1 MRALE
6 HRTPVTDHPA
16 RLRNLRL
23 LPKVRDSW
31 SYLYV
36 ERCRVDQLHYA
47 IALHLK
53 SGVVPIPVATLNVL
67 LLGPGTSIT
76 HAAIR
81 TLADNGCLVGWVG
94 EAGVRFYAVGL
105 GETRSSRHLL
115 HQAQMWADPKTRLE
129 TVVRMYRLRFDPGE
143 IPAHYSL
150 RQLRG
155 REGLRVRAAYERAS
169 RETGVPWRGRDYDPR
184 TRRMGDPINRALS
197 TANACLYGIC
207 HAAIVA
213 AGYSPALGF
222 IHTGNML
229 SFVFDIADLYK
240 TELSIPV
247 AFQVIAEGTERIE
260 ERTRARCRDRFFR
273 GRLLERIVN
282 DLALVLD
289 DTPQVAQ
296 ELDATDGGQFS
307 PMWLWDP
314 EGENVPAGVNYAQS
328 QGMDGEHEEA
338 PNLDT
343 DPRWRS
349 L

>member
-1 MRALE
+1 M
-6 HRTPVTDHPA
+6 TDHPA

-36 ERCRVDQLHYA
+36 ERCRIDQLHYA
-47 IALHLK
+47 VALHVK
-53 SGVVPIPVATLNVL
+53 SGIIPVPVASLNLL

-94 EAGVRFYAVGL
+94 EAGVRFYALGL
-105 GETRSSRHLL
+105 GETRSSRHFL
-115 HQAQMWADPKTRLE
+115 HQARIWADPKTRLE
-129 TVVRMYRLRFDPGE
+129 TVIRMYRHRFEAGE
-143 IPAHYSL
+143 IPAHYTL

-169 RETGVPWRGRDYDPR
+169 RETGVPWRGRNYDVR
-184 TRRMGDPINRALS
+184 IHRMGDPINRALS

-229 SFVFDIADLYK
+229 SFVYDIADLYK

-247 AFQVIAEGTERIE
+247 AFQVVAEGSERIE
-260 ERTRARCRDRFFR
+260 ERTRARCRDLFFQS
-273 GRLLERIVN
+273 RLLQRIVK
-282 DLALVLD
+282 DVGSVLD
-289 DTPQVAQ
+289 DVPQVAQ
-296 ELDATDGGQFS
+296 ELDLADAHFS

-314 EGENVPAGVNYAQS
+314 DAEHVPAGVNYAEG
-328 QGMDGEHEEA
+328 QGGGDEPEDAREFQH
-338 PNLDT
+338 
-343 DPRWRS
+343 
-349 L
+349 

>member
-1 MRALE
+1 
-6 HRTPVTDHPA
+6 VTDHPA
-16 RLRNLRL
+16 RLKNLRL

-36 ERCRVDQLHYA
+36 DRCRIDQLHYA
-47 IALHLK
+47 IALHVER
-53 SGVVPIPVATLNVL
+53 GVIPVPVASLNLL

-94 EAGVRFYAVGL
+94 EAGVRFYAAGL
-105 GETRSSRHLL
+105 GETRSSCHLL
-115 HQAQMWADPKTRLE
+115 HQASLWADPKARLE
-129 TVVRMYRLRFDPGE
+129 TVVRMYRLRFDAGE

-169 RETGVPWRGRDYDPR
+169 RETGVPWHGRNYDAR
-184 TRRMGDPINRALS
+184 THRMGDPVNRALS

-213 AGYSPALGF
+213 AGYSPAIGF

-240 TELSIPV
+240 TDLSIPV
-247 AFQVIAEGTERIE
+247 AFRVVADGVDRIE
-260 ERTRARCRDRFFR
+260 ERTRALCRDAFYRS
-273 GRLLERIVN
+273 RLLERIVE
-282 DLALVLD
+282 DLAILLD
-289 DTPQVAQ
+289 DSPQAANVL
-296 ELDATDGGQFS
+296 ELVDAGFS

-314 EGENVPAGVNYAQS
+314 ETEQVPAGVNYGDAEGQET
-328 QGMDGEHEEA
+328 GLGEASEF
-338 PNLDT
+338 PD
-343 DPRWRS
+343 
-349 L
+349 